1 MARTDITITVPGS
14 KPGTS
19 YEIKEASD
27 GSWYCSCP
35 AWKNQKLPAEWRE
48 CKHMTQAIL
57 AVVNLGNHVVGA
69 TEAAKRCTGA
79 VAG

>member
-19 YEIKEASD
+19 YEIKQSRD
-27 GSWYCSCP
+27 GSWFCSCP
-35 AWKNQKLPAEWRE
+35 AWKNQNLAANERE

-57 AVVNLGNHVVGA
+57 AVVNLGNHVVGVS
-69 TEAAKRCTGA
+69 ELAKRRKET